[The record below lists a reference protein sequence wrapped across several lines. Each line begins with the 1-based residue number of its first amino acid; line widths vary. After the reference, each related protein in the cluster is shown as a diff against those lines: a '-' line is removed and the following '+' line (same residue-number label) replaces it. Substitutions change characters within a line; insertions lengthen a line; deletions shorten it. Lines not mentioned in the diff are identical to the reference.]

1 MSSHVAILPALDLI
15 PAIRGCSSDETPTPT
30 ATQTTTTAATTTTTT
45 ATTPPSTVA
54 TPTAP
59 PLETAVQC
67 PPRDGRQ
74 IQVTIGDI
82 SCSDGYAIAAKFD
95 LQDGKVQQIDSFT
108 CELGNAMTRPVI
120 FTCVSAQAEFA
131 VSEV

>member
-1 MSSHVAILPALDLI
+1 MSSHVAILPALALI
-15 PAIRGCSSDETPTPT
+15 AAITGCSSDKTSTPT
-30 ATQTTTTAATTTTTT
+30 ATQNTT
-45 ATTPPSTVA
+45 
-54 TPTAP
+54 TAP
-59 PLETAVQC
+59 PLDAPVQC
-67 PPRDGRQ
+67 PPQDGRQ

>member
-1 MSSHVAILPALDLI
+1 MSSHVAILPALALI
-15 PAIRGCSSDETPTPT
+15 AAITGCSSDKTSTPT
-30 ATQTTTTAATTTTTT
+30 ATQTTTTAATTTTT
-45 ATTPPSTVA
+45 AATPPSTVA

-59 PLETAVQC
+59 PLDTPVQC
-67 PPRDGRQ
+67 PPQDGRQ

-120 FTCVSAQAEFA
+120 FSCVSAQAEFE

>member
-1 MSSHVAILPALDLI
+1 LD
-15 PAIRGCSSDETPTPT
+15 TP
-30 ATQTTTTAATTTTTT
+30 
-45 ATTPPSTVA
+45 
-54 TPTAP
+54 
-59 PLETAVQC
+59 VQC
-67 PPRDGRQ
+67 PPQDGRQ

-108 CELGNAMTRPVI
+108 CELGNAMTRPVL
-120 FTCVSAQAEFA
+120 FSCVSAQAEFA